1 MEPPV
6 SRFAS
11 RFRKDASVELLRVK
25 MARRR
30 SQSQKEN
37 RELAIAKSRGLALQD
52 PNISTVRESELSVL
66 EAEEAFQE
74 TRSVLR
80 KPAALAGV
88 SKAVVERKQML
99 ERYKEAKVL
108 QKMKEQREKAK
119 KGVFKVGVFK
129 PDPQFFLPSVLGQPN
144 TRAQH
149 KVKDPPAPVC
159 ANRVNTRSM
168 AKKPDPPKK
177 GVVSQPLEAPVRKAT
192 VLTRGQKQAAAAA
205 PPASTTHRAVP
216 QPALTRAPVTRAS
229 KPSAA
234 PVTVKT
240 RTSHRAATA
249 KGQTKETEL
258 KKKPVKDPQVPEES
272 RTVPVPKLKSD
283 AVEMGEHVLKT
294 CRQTS
299 ERETPA
305 SVPAEQSS
313 APVESQQP
321 PSFAPDNYVFQPPA
335 WITAHCLT
343 PMSPCSASAFLVP
356 TFRWSPVQR
365 SKSGSCQP
373 TAVTD
378 FRNEVLRPDCKA
390 HEPSNSTAPPE
401 ETPDSERL
409 DVAPQSPDN
418 YLHSSKSEN
427 LAPSPTAESGN
438 SIPDMFSPRKDD
450 QEMVDCPLKEY
461 QDMQTSSR
469 KEDPAFGSSPRKDD
483 QEMTSSPV
491 KNEQAVLGSAR
502 KLGDAPLKVDQE
514 VAGSPRKCDQDME
527 VSSPIKADYQKMS
540 SPRKDDQEMAGDN
553 SVVFCP
559 HNKDDHTLEETSSK
573 VDQALSCPNKDD
585 QTQAVSPSRESQAG
599 FASSSQQDQSVPA
612 PGGEREA
619 RNAASWGTQGQPAEP
634 PHDVP
639 YFRGAIEKE
648 TERLTFLSEQWQ
660 SRTEEA
666 GIPEEIQ
673 DLMRTT
679 VGQARLLMAER
690 FKQFAGLVDD
700 CEFKRGEKETT
711 CTDLEGFW
719 DMVYFQVEDVNKKFT
734 NLTELQESGW
744 QQISH
749 FQPRAKKAVK
759 KAAPPSKAGKA
770 EGPSVTAARSRLAAV
785 KAAMK
790 ARKQE
795 AELQRKVA
803 EEEPKQTMPVV
814 VFDAGFFKV
823 ESPAKLQPGK
833 RISRCSTAHSCATP
847 LRAVSAEGPD
857 SSRTTGSPLHNVLQ
871 TPERPCSPPAL
882 NPPCSPDHTQE
893 MNHSAHTRVAAQ
905 DVLSRTPNTENE
917 FQVFDFEKYLQ
928 PMARL
933 SESPAT
939 CLAPWDSVAPLQSL
953 GDAMDM
959 SSPGLQLQDVE
970 MDSPVPPTQLEEP
983 GHTRTVHT
991 PCNDVIKNLETVAPI
1006 SSPQV
1011 AAFLPF
1017 TPMIIN
1023 PARQS
1028 LALQDLM
1035 MFTPPSS

>member
-66 EAEEAFQE
+66 EAEETFQE

-80 KPAALAGV
+80 KPAAPAGV

-159 ANRVNTRSM
+159 TNRVNTRSM

-192 VLTRGQKQAAAAA
+192 VLTRGQKQAAAAAA

-283 AVEMGEHVLKT
+283 AVEMGEHVLET

-299 ERETPA
+299 EREMPA

-335 WITAHCLT
+335 WITAHRLT

-365 SKSGSCQP
+365 SKSICTLPSG
-373 TAVTD
+373 TNTEVT
-378 FRNEVLRPDCKA
+378 
-390 HEPSNSTAPPE
+390 
-401 ETPDSERL
+401 
-409 DVAPQSPDN
+409 
-418 YLHSSKSEN
+418 
-427 LAPSPTAESGN
+427 
-438 SIPDMFSPRKDD
+438 
-450 QEMVDCPLKEY
+450 
-461 QDMQTSSR
+461 
-469 KEDPAFGSSPRKDD
+469 
-483 QEMTSSPV
+483 
-491 KNEQAVLGSAR
+491 
-502 KLGDAPLKVDQE
+502 
-514 VAGSPRKCDQDME
+514 E
-527 VSSPIKADYQKMS
+527 VS
-540 SPRKDDQEMAGDN
+540 
-553 SVVFCP
+553 FF
-559 HNKDDHTLEETSSK
+559 
-573 VDQALSCPNKDD
+573 
-585 QTQAVSPSRESQAG
+585 AV
-599 FASSSQQDQSVPA
+599 
-612 PGGEREA
+612 
-619 RNAASWGTQGQPAEP
+619 
-634 PHDVP
+634 
-639 YFRGAIEKE
+639 
-648 TERLTFLSEQWQ
+648 
-660 SRTEEA
+660 
-666 GIPEEIQ
+666 Q

-719 DMVYFQVEDVNKKFT
+719 DMVVYQVEDVNKKFT

-759 KAAPPSKAGKA
+759 KKAAPPSRAGKA

-795 AELQRKVA
+795 EELQRKVA
-803 EEEPKQTMPVV
+803 EEEPKQTVPVV

-833 RISRCSTAHSCATP
+833 RISRCSTARSCATP

-882 NPPCSPDHTQE
+882 SPPCSPDHTQE

-953 GDAMDM
+953 GDAMEM

-970 MDSPVPPTQLEEP
+970 MDSSVPPTQLEEP
-983 GHTRTVHT
+983 GHTHTVHT
-991 PCNDVIKNLETVAPI
+991 PCNDGIKNLETVAPI